1 MSETIY
7 PVRWQTDR
15 VILIDQTKIPQEF
28 GTVEIRTSQ
37 DMAMAIKTMIV
48 RGAPAIGVAAAF
60 GLCLGAQEIR
70 TTDRAEFLTQLEAI
84 AVTLRATRP
93 TAVNLFWAIG

>member
-37 DMAMAIKTMIV
+37 DMAMAIKT
-48 RGAPAIGVAAAF
+48 
-60 GLCLGAQEIR
+60 
-70 TTDRAEFLTQLEAI
+70 
-84 AVTLRATRP
+84 
-93 TAVNLFWAIG
+93 